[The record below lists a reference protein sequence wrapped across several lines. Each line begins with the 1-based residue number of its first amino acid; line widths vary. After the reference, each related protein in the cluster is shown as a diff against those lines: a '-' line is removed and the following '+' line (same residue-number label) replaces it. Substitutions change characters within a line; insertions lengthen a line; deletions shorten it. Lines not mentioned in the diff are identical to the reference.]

1 MSIAGPRFA
10 AAVLTLLSCA
20 AAGACAATAAAPP
33 PGTAPQPSGASQ
45 APRTIVQPGAPGQP
59 SRTVAAAD
67 APLFAI
73 THTAADVAFMQG
85 MIGHHAQAV
94 EMTELLKTRTE
105 SADMKL
111 LAKRIEVSQTD
122 EIRFMQRWL
131 TSRGETVPGPHAHH
145 APGAKLMP
153 GMLSPADMARLTA
166 ASGVAF
172 DKLFLE
178 YMIKHH
184 QGALIMVDEL
194 FASDGA
200 GQEGDIHAFASD
212 VVADQQMEIDRMG
225 GMLGGLSK

>member
-1 MSIAGPRFA
+1 MRRLPPLIVLAAISLAGCRSA
-10 AAVLTLLSCA
+10 D
-20 AAGACAATAAAPP
+20 
-33 PGTAPQPSGASQ
+33 PSGAP
-45 APRTIVQPGAPGQP
+45 PRTIVQPGAPGQP
-59 SRTVAAAD
+59 SRTIAAVD
-67 APLFAI
+67 APVYAI
-73 THTAADVAFMQG
+73 KHTAADVAFMQG

-94 EMTELLKTRTE
+94 EMTDLLQTRTA

-122 EIRFMQRWL
+122 EIRFMERWL
-131 TSRGETVPGPHAHH
+131 TSRKEPVPGPHAHH

-153 GMLSPADMARLTA
+153 GMLSAADMARLTA
-166 ASGVAF
+166 SRGVEF

-184 QGALIMVDEL
+184 QGALVMVDEL

-212 VVADQQMEIDRMG
+212 VVADQQMEIARMS
-225 GMLGGLSK
+225 GMLRELQK

>member
-1 MSIAGPRFA
+1 
-10 AAVLTLLSCA
+10 VH
-20 AAGACAATAAAPP
+20 
-33 PGTAPQPSGASQ
+33 
-45 APRTIVQPGAPGQP
+45 
-59 SRTVAAAD
+59 
-67 APLFAI
+67 AI

-94 EMTELLKTRTE
+94 EMTDLLETRTE

-122 EIRFMQRWL
+122 EIRFMERWL
-131 TSRGETVPGPHAHH
+131 KSRGETVPGPHAHH

-166 ASGVAF
+166 ARGVEF

-184 QGALIMVDEL
+184 MGALVMVDEL

-225 GMLGGLSK
+225 SMLRGMQ